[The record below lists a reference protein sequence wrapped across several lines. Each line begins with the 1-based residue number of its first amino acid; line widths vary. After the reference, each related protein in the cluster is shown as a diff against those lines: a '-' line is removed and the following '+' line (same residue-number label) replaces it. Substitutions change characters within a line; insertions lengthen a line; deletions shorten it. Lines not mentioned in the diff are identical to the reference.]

1 MKKKRSVWSSCLIKL
16 FSLIIF
22 ISSATFA
29 DNQISQEIKTGSE
42 AIVPEDAPPFENL
55 VNQFKEGDFSQKMEV
70 IKQITLLNDKRARL
84 VFESLVN
91 DRLFYSKDAN
101 QRVYS
106 GETTSSGYR
115 VIDVITGQVIGEVN
129 QDSVSK
135 IKVNNRLRKMLRT
148 SLAQLDMSVK
158 DAAIRLKAVKSIGND
173 LNEDT
178 VKFLRTVLPIETD
191 YEVRTAIKASLA
203 MVDLHADDL
212 KVRLDAIESLSVTM
226 DSEYNTELK
235 KLVEKDSA
243 GNYLEQDPK
252 IIEAATNAI
261 KKIESRV
268 SFYENLQT
276 LFFGL
281 SLGS

>member
-212 KVRLDAIESLSVTM
+212 KV
-226 DSEYNTELK
+226 
-235 KLVEKDSA
+235 
-243 GNYLEQDPK
+243 
-252 IIEAATNAI
+252 
-261 KKIESRV
+261 
-268 SFYENLQT
+268 
-276 LFFGL
+276 
-281 SLGS
+281 